1 MLGRRVSDVDITAAD
16 GDTRVVNLLHASRPV
31 LLDLSGGVADLA
43 DVVQGRTDRADHVE
57 AKCPAERWAV
67 PVAGSVPAPAAL
79 LIRPDGYVA
88 WPRRRAPVDAA
99 SLRMA
104 PAIWFDPSQ
113 VP

>member
-1 MLGRRVSDVDITAAD
+1 
-16 GDTRVVNLLHASRPV
+16 V

-43 DVVQGRTDRADHVE
+43 DVVEGWTDRVDHVE
-57 AKCPAERWAV
+57 AKCPAEHWAV

-88 WPRRRAPVDAA
+88 WAAQAGAPVDAA

-104 PAIWFDPSQ
+104 LAIWFGPSQ